1 MQNKKFRS
9 YTYGQ
14 VNLLDIAKYLLEF
27 YTKNKIYNTEFVI
40 TIGTDSQNFYNTT
53 KIVNVISI
61 ICKGHGGIFFYNISH
76 LDCISDIRVKL
87 REETKESLEIA
98 EELVN
103 ILQDNEVY
111 HEMFLN
117 IPIQLHIDAGNTDK
131 NKTKMLISELVGWV
145 VASGYDACIKPDSYA
160 ASSIADRISK

>member
-61 ICKGHGGIFFYNISH
+61 ICKGHGGIFFYMPERIS
-76 LDCISDIRVKL
+76 CIKSRQSWCV
-87 REETKESLEIA
+87 
-98 EELVN
+98 
-103 ILQDNEVY
+103 
-111 HEMFLN
+111 
-117 IPIQLHIDAGNTDK
+117 
-131 NKTKMLISELVGWV
+131 KTKPS
-145 VASGYDACIKPDSYA
+145 A
-160 ASSIADRISK
+160 